1 MTTYDALT
9 TWALIVAIAVPTY
22 LLRFSFIGLLGRLG
36 EVPDWAERALAFV
49 PAAVLAALV
58 VPDVVTVHSTVV
70 ATLAQEKVVA
80 GAAAAAVAY
89 YTEDVLAT
97 IAVGMGVFWAIRFGL
112 PLVA

>member
-9 TWALIVAIAVPTY
+9 TWALIAAIAVPTF
-22 LLRFSFIGLLGRLG
+22 LIRFSFIGLLGRVG
-36 EVPDWAERALAFV
+36 GVPDWAERALAFV

-58 VPDVVTVHSTVV
+58 VPDIVTIRATVA
-70 ATLAQEKVVA
+70 ATIAQEKVVA
-80 GAAAAAVAY
+80 GLVAAGVAY

-112 PLVA
+112 PLVT